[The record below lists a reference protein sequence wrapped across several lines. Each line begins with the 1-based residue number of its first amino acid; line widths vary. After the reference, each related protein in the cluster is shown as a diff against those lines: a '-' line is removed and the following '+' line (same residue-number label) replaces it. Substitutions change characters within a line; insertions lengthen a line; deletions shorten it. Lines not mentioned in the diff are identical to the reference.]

1 LSGDSGAHESA
12 VDVRGSREGA
22 GRGIEV
28 IGAGPE
34 PGAAVRAD
42 GLVRLRGLARGYLV
56 VLLLPLLILIFSLL
70 APSTFATL
78 GTAQTLLTTNAAL
91 LILAIGQTYVL
102 IVGEFDLSFAGLIG
116 MSGCLMVGF
125 HGIPVGVALIISLA
139 AALAVGLVNAFFVV
153 LLGVNSLIATLGM
166 STVTTGI
173 ALAATDSATVP
184 NPYGG
189 LGNLITDRFGGIG
202 LPFYIALAGI
212 LILWG
217 ILERTKLGRNSYF
230 VGSGRRAAAYAGI
243 KVNRVRTLALVVSAF
258 TSWLAGLVLFG
269 QSGSAD
275 ATFGTGYL
283 LTVIAAVF
291 LGYTAIRPGRFNALG
306 SLVGMLVLA
315 VGTTGIEVLAAPIW
329 MTDVFSGAILFVA
342 VAIANV
348 LGTARGLRALRSAID
363 LSAPAY
369 NPSPLAQH
377 SATRASKSIHQ
388 RRTGGSHGR
397 NILPRHQTDP
407 YGKAFPRNQAG
418 NGRRAAGG
426 RRARACRLQFGF
438 QRLEHVEQRF
448 QQR

>member
-1 LSGDSGAHESA
+1 M
-12 VDVRGSREGA
+12 
-22 GRGIEV
+22 
-28 IGAGPE
+28 
-34 PGAAVRAD
+34 
-42 GLVRLRGLARGYLV
+42 
-56 VLLLPLLILIFSLL
+56 LIIIFSLM
-70 APSTFATL
+70 APDTFATL

-91 LILAIGQTYVL
+91 LLLAIGQTYVL
-102 IVGEFDLSFAGLIG
+102 IVGEFDLSFAGLTG
-116 MSGCLMVGF
+116 MSGCLMVI
-125 HGIPVGVALIISLA
+125 HGLPLGLAIVISLV

-173 ALAATDSATVP
+173 ALAATNSATVP
-184 NPYGG
+184 NPFGS
-189 LGNLITDRFGGIG
+189 LGILITDRLGGIG
-202 LPFYIALAGI
+202 LPFYVALVGI

-217 ILERTKLGRNSYF
+217 VLERTKLGRNSYF

-315 VGTTGIEVLAAPIW
+315 IGTTGIEVLAAPIW

-348 LGTARGLRALRSAID
+348 LGTAKGLRALRSAID
-363 LSAPAY
+363 
-369 NPSPLAQH
+369 
-377 SATRASKSIHQ
+377 
-388 RRTGGSHGR
+388 
-397 NILPRHQTDP
+397 
-407 YGKAFPRNQAG
+407 
-418 NGRRAAGG
+418 
-426 RRARACRLQFGF
+426 
-438 QRLEHVEQRF
+438 
-448 QQR
+448 

>member
-1 LSGDSGAHESA
+1 LSGDSGARESA
-12 VDVRGSREGA
+12 VDIRGSRERA
-22 GRGIEV
+22 VRGIEV

-34 PGAAVRAD
+34 PGAAGAAAD
-42 GLVRLRGLARGYLV
+42 GLVRLRSLARGYLV

-91 LILAIGQTYVL
+91 LILAIGQTYIL

-125 HGIPVGVALIISLA
+125 HGIPVGLALIISLA

-189 LGNLITDRFGGIG
+189 LGNLITDRLGGIG

-243 KVNRVRTLALVVSAF
+243 KVNRVRTLAFVVSAF

-363 LSAPAY
+363 LSGA
-369 NPSPLAQH
+369 
-377 SATRASKSIHQ
+377 
-388 RRTGGSHGR
+388 RR
-397 NILPRHQTDP
+397 
-407 YGKAFPRNQAG
+407 
-418 NGRRAAGG
+418 
-426 RRARACRLQFGF
+426 
-438 QRLEHVEQRF
+438 
-448 QQR
+448 

>member
-1 LSGDSGAHESA
+1 MAGPQRGQSSRETFLSGDSGAGESA

-22 GRGIEV
+22 GHGIRP
-28 IGAGPE
+28 ISTGLE
-34 PGAAVRAD
+34 PGVAPVQA
-42 GLVRLRGLARGYLV
+42 GGHVRLRRFARAYLV
-56 VLLLPLLILIFSLL
+56 VLLVPLLILIFSLM
-70 APSTFATL
+70 APSTFATF
-78 GTAQTLLTTNAAL
+78 GTMQTLLTTNAAL

-102 IVGEFDLSFAGLIG
+102 IVGEFDLSFAGLTG
-116 MSGCLMVGF
+116 MSGCLMVI
-125 HGIPVGVALIISLA
+125 HGLPVGVALVLSLA
-139 AALAVGLVNAFFVV
+139 AAIVVGLVNAFFVV

-173 ALAATDSATVP
+173 ALAATNSATVP

-189 LGNLITDRFGGIG
+189 LGILITDRFGGIG
-202 LPFYIALAGI
+202 LPFYVGLAGI

-217 ILERTKLGRNSYF
+217 VLERTKLGRNSYF

-348 LGTARGLRALRSAID
+348 LGTAKGLRALRSAID
-363 LSAPAY
+363 
-369 NPSPLAQH
+369 
-377 SATRASKSIHQ
+377 
-388 RRTGGSHGR
+388 
-397 NILPRHQTDP
+397 
-407 YGKAFPRNQAG
+407 
-418 NGRRAAGG
+418 
-426 RRARACRLQFGF
+426 
-438 QRLEHVEQRF
+438 
-448 QQR
+448 